1 MSVAGVDPLVAQWL
15 QSAGLWAVSEEPA
28 QRSRWGD
35 TALTVERMT
44 TIASKVDAAS
54 EGARVISFRG
64 MPTVEDVAEL
74 PGEFVHSI
82 GEVITV
88 EHPDLGYKD
97 GINVFVINAEDDRAS
112 GVSLVTFLR
121 RL

>member
-1 MSVAGVDPLVAQWL
+1 MTTVDPLVAQWL
-15 QSAGLWAVSEEPA
+15 QSDGLWTISDDAA
-28 QRSRWGD
+28 LGDRWGE
-35 TALTVERMT
+35 TALTIERPT
-44 TIASKVDAAS
+44 TIATKADAAA

-74 PGEFVHSI
+74 PGTFVHSI
-82 GEVITV
+82 GTVITV
-88 EHPDLGYKD
+88 EHPDLGYEA
-97 GINVFVINAEDDRAS
+97 GIDVFVINAEDDRAT